1 MWSRISNYLIYV
13 WFYIDYI
20 RVELLQKFITATHI
34 SYIDIF
40 GSVSC
45 VKNLKLTEDLASVN
59 KPFAP
64 LKCLRPRK
72 TRWSSFSEYLGGVQP
87 HLDPTSSP
95 IRTETTSGL
104 GFHR

>member
-40 GSVSC
+40 GSVEF
-45 VKNLKLTEDLASVN
+45 VLKKLTVEE
-59 KPFAP
+59 F
-64 LKCLRPRK
+64 KCLVFVRGLKSETDSDVR
-72 TRWSSFSEYLGGVQP
+72 TRLITV
-87 HLDPTSSP
+87 P
-95 IRTETTSGL
+95 ISTL
-104 GFHR
+104 